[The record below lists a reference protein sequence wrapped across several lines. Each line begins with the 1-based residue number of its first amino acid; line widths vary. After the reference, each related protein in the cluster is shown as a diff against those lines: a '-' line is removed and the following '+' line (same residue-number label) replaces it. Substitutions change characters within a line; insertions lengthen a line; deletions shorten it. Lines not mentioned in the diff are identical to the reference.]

1 MGLPTSRRLRVGN
14 VDSSVTESGKYNRT
28 PGCSRPSTPGSERF
42 AQGAHA
48 ARVSIS
54 RQRTRPRRRFP
65 LFCRIGGDARRP
77 ARMGEQSS
85 GRPRRD
91 LRGRRRRR
99 ARAVRAPRAAWTAG
113 RARGR
118 GRDRRSDADGTRDRI
133 CDQMNMDQLKAKIRN
148 VPDFPKAG
156 ILFYDITTLLQDAA
170 GFRAAIDSLAVP
182 FENQGIDIVVGIES
196 RGFIFG
202 SAVADRIGAGFTP
215 VRKPGK
221 LPSRTVRASYALE
234 YGSDCLEI
242 HEDAVRNGQRVL
254 IVDDLLATGGTAR
267 ATTDLV
273 KELGGEVYALAFL
286 IELAALNGRQRLAGE
301 QVHTVL
307 KY

>member
-1 MGLPTSRRLRVGN
+1 MT
-14 VDSSVTESGKYNRT
+14 
-28 PGCSRPSTPGSERF
+28 
-42 AQGAHA
+42 
-48 ARVSIS
+48 
-54 RQRTRPRRRFP
+54 
-65 LFCRIGGDARRP
+65 
-77 ARMGEQSS
+77 
-85 GRPRRD
+85 
-91 LRGRRRRR
+91 
-99 ARAVRAPRAAWTAG
+99 
-113 RARGR
+113 
-118 GRDRRSDADGTRDRI
+118 
-133 CDQMNMDQLKAKIRN
+133 MDQLKAKIRS

-170 GFRAAIDSLAVP
+170 GFRAAIDSLAIP
-182 FENQGIDIVVGIES
+182 FQDQGIEVVVTVES

-202 SAVADRIGAGFTP
+202 AAVADRIGAGFTP

-221 LPSRTVRASYALE
+221 LPSPTVRCSYALE
-234 YGSDCLEI
+234 YGTDSLEM
-242 HEDAVRNGQRVL
+242 HRDAVRPGQRVL

-301 QVHTVL
+301 RIHSVL